1 MKELKIDK
9 EFEKLIPKLTDEE
22 FNQLEENCKE
32 HGIQDSIKIWSDE
45 NIIIDGHNRYK
56 IAEKNNLRY
65 ETEYMSFEN
74 RNKVIEWMLINQLG
88 RRNLNNYD
96 RSLLALKLE
105 NLLKITVKEKEKVR
119 KISNDFDNVVKVDS
133 EKINT
138 RKELSKIAGISE
150 GTLNKVKHI
159 EEKATPKQ
167 KEKLRAGETTVN
179 KIYQEINPH
188 ISQNSG
194 DNEWYT
200 PIEYI
205 ESSRKVMGS
214 IDLDP
219 ATSIKA
225 NKIVKAK
232 NIYTINENGLLN
244 EWYGNIFLN
253 PPYSVDLINKFIDKL
268 IEELKNINQ
277 CILLVNNATDTIWFQ
292 KIVHFCS
299 GICFPKGRIK
309 FYKPNSNKC
318 SPLQGQCFLYF
329 GINIKQFYSEFSK
342 IGRVFYNER

>member
-9 EFEKLIPKLTDEE
+9 EFEKLIPKLTDKE
-22 FNQLEENCKE
+22 FFQLEQNILNN
-32 HGIQDSIKIWSDE
+32 GIQDSIKTWD
-45 NIIIDGHNRYK
+45 NYIIDGHNRYK
-56 IAEKNNLRY
+56 IAQKHNLDFSIQEMKFDNY
-65 ETEYMSFEN
+65 D
-74 RNKVIEWMLINQLG
+74 KVKVWMLINQLG

-96 RSLLALKLE
+96 RSVIALKLE
-105 NLLKITVKEKEKVR
+105 EMYQKNVKEKEKVR
-119 KISNDFDNVVKVDS
+119 KINNDFDNIVKVDS

-138 RKELSKIAGISE
+138 RKELSKIADISE

-159 EEKATPKQ
+159 EQKATPEQ

-188 ISQNSG
+188 VSQNSG

-205 ESSRKVMGS
+205 EMSRKVMGS

-219 ATSIKA
+219 ATNIKA
-225 NKIVKAK
+225 NEIVQAK
-232 NIYTINENGLLN
+232 NIYTINKNGLIN

-342 IGRVFYNER
+342 IGCVFYNER

>member
-9 EFEKLIPKLTDEE
+9 EFEKLIPKLTDKE
-22 FNQLEENCKE
+22 FFQLEQNILNN
-32 HGIQDSIKIWSDE
+32 GIQDSIKTWD
-45 NIIIDGHNRYK
+45 NYIIDGHNRYK
-56 IAEKNNLRY
+56 IAQKHNLDFTTYPMDSLLFTKNDV
-65 ETEYMSFEN
+65 S
-74 RNKVIEWMLINQLG
+74 EWMLINQLG

-96 RSLLALKLE
+96 RSVIALKLE
-105 NLLKITVKEKEKVR
+105 EMYKKKAKENQGKRTDLCQISDKSYNPIDTKKEIAEKAKV
-119 KISNDFDNVVKVDS
+119 SHD
-133 EKINT
+133 T
-138 RKELSKIAGISE
+138 IA
-150 GTLNKVKHI
+150 KVKHI
-159 EEKATPKQ
+159 EQKATPEQ

-188 ISQNSG
+188 VSQNSG

-205 ESSRKVMGS
+205 EMSRKVMGS

-219 ATSIKA
+219 ATNIKA
-225 NKIVKAK
+225 NEIVQAK
-232 NIYTINENGLLN
+232 NIYTINENGLIN

-342 IGRVFYNER
+342 IGCVFYNER

>member
-1 MKELKIDK
+1 MEDFMENNLVKVNNNLPANLDDLNKFILIGK
-9 EFEKLIPKLTDEE
+9 EKLISVKAEIRAMKNLKVAEDVYKQKEVEARELGGALLLAKTRIGELT
-22 FNQLEENCKE
+22 
-32 HGIQDSIKIWSDE
+32 
-45 NIIIDGHNRYK
+45 
-56 IAEKNNLRY
+56 
-65 ETEYMSFEN
+65 
-74 RNKVIEWMLINQLG
+74 KVIPKGNKHQK
-88 RRNLNNYD
+88 D
-96 RSLLALKLE
+96 TAV
-105 NLLKITVKEKEKVR
+105 LLKK
-119 KISNDFDNVVKVDS
+119 D
-133 EKINT
+133 
-138 RKELSKIAGISE
+138 ELHKMGISE
-150 GTLNKVKHI
+150 KDKQRFEQLANNKDIVEYVIKNSEDI
-159 EEKATPKQ
+159 PTQTECLKKIQEKK
-167 KEKLRAGETTVN
+167 
-179 KIYQEINPH
+179 NPH
-188 ISQNSG
+188 IVQNSG

-219 ATSIKA
+219 ATSVTA
-225 NKIVKAK
+225 NEIVQAK
-232 NIYTINENGLLN
+232 NIYTINENGLIN

-342 IGRVFYNER
+342 IGCVFYNER